1 MLAKHQTIYPDEETL
16 TAVQDIVIKTEK
28 ALKLVSD
35 KLFEEE
41 RAKAKEEEAVTSG
54 TSEKDPTAGEG
65 AEKKPEVEDDASK
78 FRELKGVMRIGIL
91 AKGG

>member
-35 KLFEEE
+35 KLFEED
-41 RAKAKEEEAVTSG
+41 RAKAKEEEVLKSSSTENNTEATENK
-54 TSEKDPTAGEG
+54 TDA
-65 AEKKPEVEDDASK
+65 EDDASK
-78 FRELKGVMRIGIL
+78 YRELKGVMRIGIL
-91 AKGG
+91 AKGRCDQ